1 MPPHMRKPRPI
12 IVASAIEKS
21 DFRTHLDGMSSSLRG
36 NIGGLI
42 KGRKDSRDKSRTRP
56 DLTSA
61 SSDYG
66 SRCEYAMS
74 WHSIGGSCR
83 PWIFLPRYP
92 WTAGAP
98 ISSPAV
104 HGYPPTVSMDGRSSH
119 LKSYCSPPICIF
131 REMKDHEQ
139 TWNNAAATAVD
150 FSDWPSGS
158 PRLSIMHQMCLSF

>member
-36 NIGGLI
+36 KIGGLI
-42 KGRKDSRDKSRTRP
+42 KGRKDSGDKSRTRP

-66 SRCEYAMS
+66 SRCEYATS

-83 PWIFLPRYP
+83 PWILF
-92 WTAGAP
+92 
-98 ISSPAV
+98 
-104 HGYPPTVSMDGRSSH
+104 TVSMDGRSSH
-119 LKSYCSPPICIF
+119 LKSCCSPPICVF
-131 REMKDHEQ
+131 REMKDHEH
-139 TWNNAAATAVD
+139 
-150 FSDWPSGS
+150 S
-158 PRLSIMHQMCLSF
+158 